1 MSAAKEE
8 IVIVEKTRNGATYF
22 EVSGKPVAAFC
33 SHQVSIGS
41 TKDVTKKSLGCS
53 HKVAHGSKSR
63 EVLELAQAEQLCSTH
78 ATQKHKGAGTTG
90 EPCGHET
97 TKNGPCKSIK
107 AKGKPYCARHFN
119 DEELKRTTKELEAL
133 KATKAPKAVA
143 AK

>member
-8 IVIVEKTRNGATYF
+8 IVIVEKTRNGATYY
-22 EVSGKPVAAFC
+22 EVSGKPVAEFC
-33 SHQVSIGS
+33 THQVSIGS
-41 TKDVTKKSLGCS
+41 TKEGTKKSLGCS

-78 ATQKHKGAGTTG
+78 ATQKHKGAGTT
-90 EPCGHET
+90 EELCGHET
-97 TKNGPCKSIK
+97 KKGPCKSRK
-107 AKGKPYCARHFN
+107 SKDKPYCARHFN